1 MREKEKMYS
10 FSSYGFHKGFYN
22 YDNFED
28 ALHNVDYADF
38 FVYSDDE
45 EFPYDSAHQLLYG
58 SCHHFAMALKEILG
72 YNAYIIEGNNK
83 KGFHA
88 FCQIYDRIKKQW
100 YYIDARGITTSFD
113 EFMEVAKSFVSDEYT
128 IRQVSPKDI
137 AEWESDDY
145 YNEEGYGFAK
155 AVVEKYKDYYT
166 L

>member
-1 MREKEKMYS
+1 
-10 FSSYGFHKGFYN
+10 
-22 YDNFED
+22 
-28 ALHNVDYADF
+28 
-38 FVYSDDE
+38 
-45 EFPYDSAHQLLYG
+45 
-58 SCHHFAMALKEILG
+58 MALKEILG

-88 FCQIYDRIKKQW
+88 FCQIYDRPQKQW

-128 IRQVSPKDI
+128 IRQVSSEDI
-137 AEWESDDY
+137 AEWENDDY
-145 YNEEGYGFAK
+145 YNEQGYEFAK